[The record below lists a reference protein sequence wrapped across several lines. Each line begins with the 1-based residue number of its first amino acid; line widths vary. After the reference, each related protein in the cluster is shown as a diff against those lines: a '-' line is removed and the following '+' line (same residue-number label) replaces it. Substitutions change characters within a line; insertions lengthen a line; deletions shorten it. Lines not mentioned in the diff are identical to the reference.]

1 MKLLIQYDESKN
13 SLNIRK
19 HSISFQTASKAFD
32 DPQAVII
39 YDEEHSEDEDRYN
52 LIGAVNVHIIF
63 VHIIFVVYAIRNETV
78 RIISARPAT
87 KREIERYYRQRG
99 GDRDD

>member
-63 VHIIFVVYAIRNETV
+63 VVYAIRNETV